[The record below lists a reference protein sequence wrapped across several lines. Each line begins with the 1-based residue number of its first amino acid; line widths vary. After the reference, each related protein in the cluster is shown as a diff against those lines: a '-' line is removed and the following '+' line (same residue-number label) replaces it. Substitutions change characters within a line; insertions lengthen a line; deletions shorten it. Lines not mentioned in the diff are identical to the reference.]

1 MKKFIGILFIL
12 LSIRGA
18 GQQLPIYSQYML
30 NGFLLNPATAGYDGY
45 TSINLTAREQWLG
58 MHSGH
63 FEETPKTYSLTASTR
78 LLKRS
83 YVIKKAPIKS
93 KNVYKP
99 SRDGRVGLGFGMFN
113 DMNGYVSHTGLQF
126 TYAYH
131 IPLNNSQLSFGAS
144 GIMFQY
150 RIDRDKL
157 VFDNQADYTRLAEAM
172 NLVAYVP
179 DADIGL
185 YYVNRYYFLGM
196 SAKQLFQA
204 PIKLGNSYLSELQIL
219 RNYHFM
225 GGFSYDINSEV
236 YIEPSALIKVNE
248 LLQFQADFNVNLYFR
263 EELWSGLSFRTDKTL
278 IFLLGAKINQ
288 FYFGYAYDYNFSSI
302 RKYTYGSHE
311 IMMAVKV
318 GDNARRYRWL
328 NRY

>member
-1 MKKFIGILFIL
+1 MKKYLGILLIL
-12 LSIRGA
+12 LSFRVT

-45 TSINLTAREQWLG
+45 TAINLTAREQWVG
-58 MHSGH
+58 MHDN
-63 FEETPKTYSLTASTR
+63 FDETPKTYSLTATTR

-93 KNVYKP
+93 KNVFKP

-113 DMNGYVSHTGLQF
+113 DMNGFVSHTGIQL

-179 DADIGL
+179 DADIGI
-185 YYVNRYYFLGM
+185 YYTTRYYYAGM
-196 SAKQLFQA
+196 SVKQLFQA
-204 PIKLGNSYLSELQIL
+204 PIKLGNSYLSELHIL

-236 YIEPSALIKVNE
+236 YIEPSALVKVNE
-248 LLQFQADFNVNLYFR
+248 LLQLQTDFNVNLYFR

-288 FYFGYAYDYNFSSI
+288 FYFGYAYDYNLSSI

-311 IMMAVKV
+311 IMMAVKI
-318 GDNARRYRWL
+318 GDSVRRYRWL